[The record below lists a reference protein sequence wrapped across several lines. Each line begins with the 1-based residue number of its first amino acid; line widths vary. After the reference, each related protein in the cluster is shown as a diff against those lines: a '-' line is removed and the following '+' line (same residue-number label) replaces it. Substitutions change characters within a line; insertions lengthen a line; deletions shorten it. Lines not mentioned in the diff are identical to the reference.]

1 MQDHAI
7 HAMKQLRC
15 LVTVERSIK
24 HSFAETDLSLA
35 IRSAEQS
42 SIVAY
47 IPVKDCVTKV
57 HASLARK
64 IQKEFYSV
72 RVVIKGLKISSVDKG
87 NIALRKY
94 QHVIIFVS
102 ASCLVESINASS
114 NVIQVTACFV
124 RKMLSR
130 NAFVEKQVER
140 FLAIN

>member
-1 MQDHAI
+1 MASITVNKIVMQDHAI

-72 RVVIKGLKISSVDKG
+72 RVVIKGLKIS
-87 NIALRKY
+87 
-94 QHVIIFVS
+94 
-102 ASCLVESINASS
+102 
-114 NVIQVTACFV
+114 
-124 RKMLSR
+124 
-130 NAFVEKQVER
+130 
-140 FLAIN
+140 